1 MTPDDVIFSF
11 DVFKQNSPQ
20 LSAYYRHV
28 KKAEQTGERE
38 ITFTFTGPGNRE
50 LPQIVGELPVLP
62 KHWWQGTD
70 KSGNKR
76 DVAATT
82 LEPPLGSG
90 PYRVKDFA
98 PGRTIAYEKVAD
110 YWGKDLNLNIG
121 SNNFQQVRYEYF
133 RDSTVA
139 LEAFKGDQVDW
150 RTENS
155 AKDWATAYDFPALR
169 DKKVLKEEFPVRST
183 GMMQAFAFN
192 IRRDKFKDPRVRRAF
207 NFAFDFEEMNRQI
220 FFGQYKRV
228 ASYFEG
234 TELACSGLPQGLEL
248 EILQAVK
255 DKVPADLFTKPYTNP
270 VSGNAQAVRNNLREA
285 LKLLREAGYEVR
297 NTKLTNAKSGE
308 TMKVELLVQ
317 QPAFERVM
325 LFYKPSLERIGIT
338 VSVRTIDTSQYENRL
353 RQWDF
358 DIIIASWAELLS
370 PGNEQRAYWSSQT
383 ADVPGSR
390 NLVGIKNPA
399 VDAMIERVVFA
410 KSREELVAATHALD
424 RVLLW
429 NDYVVPQWTYGK
441 QRTARW
447 DRFSHPETMPTLRA
461 GGVSQYLV
469 VGRGEGGQGAAKVLI
484 TRRHVLVLS
493 ASAIAAAKFA
503 SPAASADAA
512 ERHGMSAFG
521 DLVYPADFPHFAYV
535 NPDAPKGGA
544 YSEAVASRGYNGS
557 FLTFDSLNAYI
568 LKGTGAYGMDSTF
581 ATLMVRSGD
590 EPDAMYGLAAKSVAI
605 SDNGLT
611 YRFTLRGEAK
621 FHDGTPLTAHDVA
634 WSLNTL
640 KDKGHPII
648 SQSLRDFKGAEAM
661 DDHAVVVRFAEKRA
675 RDVPLLVASLP
686 IFSKAYYA
694 KQPFDQSTLEIP
706 LGSGPYKVGRL
717 DVGHFIEYERVK
729 DWWGADLPVA
739 RGANNFDTVRYEY
752 YRDREVGFVGFTAK
766 NYLFREEFTS
776 RTWAT
781 RYDFP
786 AFQGRPRQ
794 ARADT
799 GRHVVGR
806 ARLVHQHPAREIQ
819 GPPFARSADRRLRF
833 RIHQQEHHV
842 WRVPAHGVAVPEFAV
857 DGDRQAGCGGAQA
870 ARTVPRQGAGRGVRR
885 AVCAAG
891 EQRQRPRSALA
902 APRLAIAHRGGLCR
916 RQRPAGAA
924 ERPADHD
931 RISRR
936 RAGPEA
942 ASSRLHQESRHARHR
957 GHVAPGR
964 SRAISPARRRLR
976 FRHHRRPGD
985 FRLDAG
991 RFAAHLFVVAGGIAQ
1006 RLAESRRHRRSGDR
1020 RDDRRDHRRR
1030 HARGLDRCLP
1040 RARPRVPRRPLL
1052 GPALVSAGAPHR
1064 LLGRVRL
1071 ACDKTALFPGYP
1083 GDLVV

>member
-1 MTPDDVIFSF
+1 MKLTRRSLIRASAAGLAAPALGALGGAPFVRLAQAQQPQWQHALSLFGDVKYPQGFKHFDYVNPAAPQGGTVRLIAFGTFDNFNIVVSGVKGNIASGTELFVESLTTPAMDEVSTAYGLLAEAVRYPDDRASVTYRLRSQARWQDGKPVTPDDVIFSF

-183 GMMQAFAFN
+183 GVMQAFAFN

-285 LKLLREAGYEVR
+285 LKLLREAGYEIR

-358 DIIIASWAELLS
+358 DIIIASWAESLS
-370 PGNEQRAYWSSQT
+370 PGNEQRAYWGSQA

-447 DRFSHPETMPTLRA
+447 DRFSHPETMPR
-461 GGVSQYLV
+461 Y
-469 VGRGEGGQGAAKVLI
+469 GQAAFPTIWWWDAAK
-484 TRRHVLVLS
+484 
-493 ASAIAAAKFA
+493 AAK
-503 SPAASADAA
+503 
-512 ERHGMSAFG
+512 
-521 DLVYPADFPHFAYV
+521 
-535 NPDAPKGGA
+535 APQ
-544 YSEAVASRGYNGS
+544 
-557 FLTFDSLNAYI
+557 
-568 LKGTGAYGMDSTF
+568 
-581 ATLMVRSGD
+581 
-590 EPDAMYGLAAKSVAI
+590 KS
-605 SDNGLT
+605 
-611 YRFTLRGEAK
+611 
-621 FHDGTPLTAHDVA
+621 
-634 WSLNTL
+634 
-640 KDKGHPII
+640 
-648 SQSLRDFKGAEAM
+648 
-661 DDHAVVVRFAEKRA
+661 
-675 RDVPLLVASLP
+675 
-686 IFSKAYYA
+686 
-694 KQPFDQSTLEIP
+694 
-706 LGSGPYKVGRL
+706 
-717 DVGHFIEYERVK
+717 
-729 DWWGADLPVA
+729 
-739 RGANNFDTVRYEY
+739 
-752 YRDREVGFVGFTAK
+752 
-766 NYLFREEFTS
+766 
-776 RTWAT
+776 
-781 RYDFP
+781 
-786 AFQGRPRQ
+786 
-794 ARADT
+794 
-799 GRHVVGR
+799 
-806 ARLVHQHPAREIQ
+806 
-819 GPPFARSADRRLRF
+819 
-833 RIHQQEHHV
+833 
-842 WRVPAHGVAVPEFAV
+842 
-857 DGDRQAGCGGAQA
+857 
-870 ARTVPRQGAGRGVRR
+870 
-885 AVCAAG
+885 
-891 EQRQRPRSALA
+891 
-902 APRLAIAHRGGLCR
+902 
-916 RQRPAGAA
+916 
-924 ERPADHD
+924 
-931 RISRR
+931 
-936 RAGPEA
+936 
-942 ASSRLHQESRHARHR
+942 
-957 GHVAPGR
+957 
-964 SRAISPARRRLR
+964 
-976 FRHHRRPGD
+976 
-985 FRLDAG
+985 
-991 RFAAHLFVVAGGIAQ
+991 
-1006 RLAESRRHRRSGDR
+1006 
-1020 RDDRRDHRRR
+1020 
-1030 HARGLDRCLP
+1030 
-1040 RARPRVPRRPLL
+1040 
-1052 GPALVSAGAPHR
+1052 
-1064 LLGRVRL
+1064 
-1071 ACDKTALFPGYP
+1071 
-1083 GDLVV
+1083 